1 MNHECSKQVYG
12 NRCSY
17 DGGIASLT
25 HAARSW
31 GSSPHRLLYMHL
43 LYLWIVDLFSLL
55 HASSVA
61 SSAASINKMR
71 PVISSFLWLCIS
83 ALTAAQTCPDYAEYA
98 AAPHAP
104 FSGGVHNLSYQRPA
118 FSCRTFTSPAVESTI
133 ARLTSTIVDP
143 DLSRLFENSF
153 PNTLD
158 TAIKWKGYAADNADE
173 ELTFVITGDMY
184 RAVHSYGVQYH

>member
-1 MNHECSKQVYG
+1 MGFIPALSALYTSAVPTDS
-12 NRCSY
+12 RRF
-17 DGGIASLT
+17 L
-25 HAARSW
+25 
-31 GSSPHRLLYMHL
+31 SSSCF
-43 LYLWIVDLFSLL
+43 V
-55 HASSVA
+55 
-61 SSAASINKMR
+61 SIFCYFNNSKMR
-71 PVISSFLWLCIS
+71 PIASVFFVFCMS
-83 ALTAAQTCPDYAEYA
+83 AFTAAQACPDYADYA

-118 FSCRTFTSPAVESTI
+118 PSCRTFTSPAVESTI

-158 TAIKWKGYAADNADE
+158 TAIKWKGYAADNAEE

-184 RAVHSYGVQYH
+184 TVFDSYGV